1 MNKLVKLSI
10 KSFRNNKVFVNYIL
24 LKSMLLLF
32 ITIGI
37 TIFYYYDSRIE
48 AIINKESNREIYI
61 YDKLNINDIHNIE
74 LENIYYDVM
83 LTDINISNKTYNI
96 ISNEN
101 VENDYILFINKS
113 NEKNLEEY
121 SEYIKI
127 ENNIDDK
134 TIYINKK
141 VAENIYNN
149 FFIKDGN
156 MALIIRIANYKQLPN
171 LEEYLKNNQIRYNLN
186 NDNNTNISIYK
197 DTKHIVLIILFI
209 IYALNC
215 IVLFLLYMSII
226 KENKKNIYIYM
237 IIGLTRAKLKKL
249 YFYIFNFFTTIIS
262 MLIAIIL
269 IIASILLMYK
279 TNISIVKYIDEI
291 ILIPYI
297 TNIFINYIIVNI
309 LIKIKSAY

>member
-61 YDKLNINDIHNIE
+61 YDKLNINDIYNIE

-83 LTDINISNKTYNI
+83 LTDINISNKTYNV

-134 TIYINKK
+134 TIYINQK

-156 MALIIRIANYKQLPN
+156 IALIIRIANYKQLPN

-186 NDNNTNISIYK
+186 NDSATNISVYN
-197 DTKHIVLIILFI
+197 DTKHIVLIILCI

-237 IIGLTRAKLKKL
+237 IIGLTKVKLKEL

-269 IIASILLMYK
+269 IIASIILMYK
-279 TNISIVKYIDEI
+279 TNISIVNYIDEI